1 MTSHEPAWVLVHVRA
16 GQEAFRQEV
25 LECGFEL
32 VAEPEC
38 AALEENYIMI
48 FQRPG
53 DAPAAPAKDLSAFS
67 TDQLLAELEK
77 RLK

>member
-16 GQEAFRQEV
+16 GQEVFRQEV
-25 LECGFEL
+25 LESGFEL

-38 AALEENYIMI
+38 AELEENYIMI
-48 FQRPG
+48 FRRPT
-53 DAPAAPAKDLSAFS
+53 APDLSKY
-67 TDQLLAELEK
+67 TTNELLAELEA